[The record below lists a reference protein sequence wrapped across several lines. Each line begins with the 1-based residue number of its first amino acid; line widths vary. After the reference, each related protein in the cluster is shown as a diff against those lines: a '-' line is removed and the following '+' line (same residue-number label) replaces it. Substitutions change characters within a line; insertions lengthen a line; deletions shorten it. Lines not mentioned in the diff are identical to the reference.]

1 MLAVHFV
8 EHHLDVVPLA
18 DFVEAVSWVVV
29 NSTGGSLVGDEGE
42 HGTENVL
49 AGFGG
54 YSIFGVWGRPW
65 YVPACTCSDA
75 NGFFDQ
81 ANTGVRHDGDG
92 SVAQHRT
99 HGRPFNHDL

>member
-54 YSIFGVWGRPW
+54 YSIFGVWGRPGTFP
-65 YVPACTCSDA
+65 PAPAAMPTDSS
-75 NGFFDQ
+75 
-81 ANTGVRHDGDG
+81 TKPTPE
-92 SVAQHRT
+92 SVMMVTVA
-99 HGRPFNHDL
+99 

>member
-42 HGTENVL
+42 HGTEEAL

-54 YSIFGVWGRPW
+54 CSVFGVWRRPGTLPEA
-65 YVPACTCSDA
+65 PAVMPTDSS
-75 NGFFDQ
+75 
-81 ANTGVRHDGDG
+81 TKPTPE
-92 SVAQHRT
+92 SVMMVTVA
-99 HGRPFNHDL
+99 